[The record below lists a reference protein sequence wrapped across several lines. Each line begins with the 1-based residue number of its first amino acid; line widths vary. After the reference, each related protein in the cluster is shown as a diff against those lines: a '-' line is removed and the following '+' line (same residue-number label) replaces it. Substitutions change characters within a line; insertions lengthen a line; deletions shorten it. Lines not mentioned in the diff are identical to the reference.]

1 MQKTESGQNQ
11 RRAFNKAVG
20 SEKKY
25 KLINLG
31 PTFIPDYRVHTY
43 VTVYSVFFLKK
54 ENILL
59 EKIVYSRLQYNIR
72 ENMWLFVTYDFFF
85 LIYIYLIAASYIQLN
100 PYIFEQFW
108 KRIAK
113 ITFLCILN
121 FPPSFKFKALSI
133 YFLVSYLQNVLREL
147 EQKKPQLDDLVKTAE
162 NLRES
167 PIRQQIP
174 EKGKFTTD

>member
-1 MQKTESGQNQ
+1 M
-11 RRAFNKAVG
+11 
-20 SEKKY
+20 
-25 KLINLG
+25 
-31 PTFIPDYRVHTY
+31 
-43 VTVYSVFFLKK
+43 
-54 ENILL
+54 
-59 EKIVYSRLQYNIR
+59 
-72 ENMWLFVTYDFFF
+72 
-85 LIYIYLIAASYIQLN
+85 
-100 PYIFEQFW
+100 YIFEQFW